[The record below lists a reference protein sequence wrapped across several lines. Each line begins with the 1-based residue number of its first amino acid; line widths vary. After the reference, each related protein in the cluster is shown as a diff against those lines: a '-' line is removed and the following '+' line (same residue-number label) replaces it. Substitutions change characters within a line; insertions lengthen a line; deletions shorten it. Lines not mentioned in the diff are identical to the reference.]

1 VIRIVIADDHHL
13 VRSGLEALLSD
24 APDMT
29 LVAVAEDGDQAV
41 LLANEHS
48 PDVMLMDLNMGST
61 SGIDAAREILESQPE
76 IAIVALTAHR
86 EGHDVL
92 ASFDAGMIGYVVKDA
107 PPADILRAVREA
119 AVGASFLDSK
129 AARTLVDARDGA
141 PTLTDRE
148 RDVLRLVALGL
159 TNRQMAV
166 RLGIAEKTVKA
177 HLTGAYARIGVS
189 DRTAAAIWARDNL
202 SHRGKT

>member
-1 VIRIVIADDHHL
+1 MIRVVIADDHHL

-24 APDMT
+24 AADID
-29 LVAVAEDGDQAV
+29 LVAIAENGEQAV
-41 LLANEHS
+41 LLASEFS

-61 SGIDAAREILESQPE
+61 SGIDAARDILETQPD

-107 PPADILRAVREA
+107 PPADILRAVRDA
-119 AVGASFLDSK
+119 SVGASFLDSK

-159 TNRQMAV
+159 TNRQIAE
-166 RLGIAEKTVKA
+166 RLGIAEKTVKT
-177 HLTGAYARIGVS
+177 HLTGAYARISVA
-189 DRTAAAIWARDNL
+189 DRTSAAIWARDNL
-202 SHRGKT
+202 SNRN